1 MPMLA
6 SNGCRINARVDGP
19 EHAPVLMLCNSL
31 GTDMSMWDDQVPA
44 FLEHF
49 RLVRYDR
56 RGHGQSEAPK
66 GPYDMEMLA
75 RDALAVLD
83 GLGIKQ
89 KVNWCGLSMGGMVG
103 QWLGA
108 NAPERVDRIVLCN
121 THYYFPDK
129 ELWNGRLKLARE
141 QGTAGIV
148 DATMERWFTK
158 DFRDNNPQPMALMK
172 AMFVKTPLE
181 GYIGCAE
188 AVRDMD
194 HRDLLDRIK
203 APTHVI
209 AGRHD
214 GATPPEAGE
223 YIRSRVPGATMTVLD
238 AAHISNVAQPQ
249 AFTKAVLDFLRP
261 G

>member
-1 MPMLA
+1 MID
-6 SNGCRINARVDGP
+6 SNGCRINVKVEGS
-19 EHAPVLMLCNSL
+19 ESAPVLMLCNSL
-31 GTDMSMWDDQVPA
+31 GTDMSMWDDQAPE
-44 FLEHF
+44 FLKHF

-56 RGHGQSEAPK
+56 RGHGGSDAPT
-66 GPYDMEMLA
+66 GPYSMEMLGH
-75 RDALAVLD
+75 DALAVLD

-103 QWLGA
+103 QWLSA
-108 NAPERVDRIVLCN
+108 NAPERVGRAVLCN

-129 ELWNGRLKLARE
+129 KLWDDRLKVARDK
-141 QGTAGIV
+141 GTAGIV

-158 DFRDNNPQPMALMK
+158 DFRDNNPQPMARMT

-181 GYIGCAE
+181 GYIACAE

-194 HRDLLDRIK
+194 HRGLLDRIK
-203 APTHVI
+203 VPTHVI

-214 GATPPEAGE
+214 GATPLEANE
-223 YIRSRVPGATMTVLD
+223 HICASIPGATITVLD

-249 AFTKAVLDFLRP
+249 PFTKAVLDFLRP
-261 G
+261 H